1 MRPSMFV
8 LYNFIQ
14 LAGLLILF
22 PILTVFVACSS
33 KYRDRIPARLSLG
46 LGKKL
51 ATKNQSGRTI
61 WLHALSVGEV
71 TSAVPLVRALR
82 KRYPT
87 WKIVVSTT
95 TRSGKKVAD
104 MLLAPFADTIIDG
117 PLDLLPTV
125 TRFINCIRP
134 DLFILVETDFW
145 PNILHCLRTKNIPA
159 ILVNGRISKKSM
171 TRYQRLDFFFLPMFE
186 AFAFL
191 AMQTRQDMEKME
203 FLGIA
208 AEKLPIL
215 GNLKFATRL
224 HDTEAFS
231 NLQANLLPKNRI
243 LFIAGSTHPGEEYI
257 LLDCYKRLRSN
268 FPNLFLIVAPR
279 DPARAKE
286 IVDLAIGQGLSISLR
301 STAVFTSAD
310 IFILD
315 SIGELNAFYA
325 LADLAFVG
333 GSLVEKGGHNPVEPA
348 AMAKPVFFGPH
359 MEDFSEI
366 ADTLIAEGGAIRVN
380 DKEELLQMLTELLEN
395 SERSRQM
402 GIAAKKC
409 VLRHQDIIANHLQL
423 IEKVL

>member
-1 MRPSMFV
+1 MFV
-8 LYNFIQ
+8 LYNLFH

-22 PILTVFVACSS
+22 PILVVFVACSS

-46 LGKKL
+46 LAKKL
-51 ATKNQSGRTI
+51 APMNRSGRTI

-82 KRYPT
+82 KQYPT
-87 WKIVVSTT
+87 WKIVISTT
-95 TRSGKKVAD
+95 TCSGKKVAA

-145 PNILHCLRTKNIPA
+145 PNILHCLNIKGIPA

-171 TRYQRLDFFFLPMFE
+171 SRYQRLDFFFLPMFQ
-186 AFAFL
+186 AFSYL
-191 AMQTRQDMEKME
+191 VMQTRQDKEKME
-203 FLGIA
+203 FLGVA

-224 HDTEAFS
+224 QDAEAFS
-231 NLQANLLPKNRI
+231 DLPAKLFPKERI
-243 LFIAGSTHPGEEYI
+243 LFIAGSTHPGEENI
-257 LLDCYKRLRSN
+257 LVDCYKRLRNN
-268 FPNLFLIVAPR
+268 FPDLFLIVAPR

-286 IVDLAIGQGLSISLR
+286 IVDLAIGQGLSTSLR
-301 STAVFTSAD
+301 SKSVFTSAD
-310 IFILD
+310 IFIVD

-325 LADLAFVG
+325 MADLAFVG

-348 AMAKPVFFGPH
+348 AMSMPVIFGPH

-366 ADTLIAEGGAIRVN
+366 ADTLIIAGGATRVS
-380 DKEELLQMLTELLEN
+380 DKEELLQTLTELLDDV
-395 SERSRQM
+395 ERRRRM
-402 GIAAKKC
+402 GQAAKKC
-409 VLRHQDIIANHLQL
+409 VLGHKNIIANHLQL

>member
-1 MRPSMFV
+1 MFV
-8 LYNFIQ
+8 LYNLIQ
-14 LAGLLILF
+14 LAGLLIFF
-22 PILTVFVACSS
+22 PILVIFVACSS

-46 LGKKL
+46 LAEKL
-51 ATKNQSGRTI
+51 SNKNRSERTI

-71 TSAVPLVRALR
+71 TSAAPLVRALR
-82 KRYPT
+82 NQYPT
-87 WKIVVSTT
+87 WKIVISTT

-145 PNILHCLRTKNIPA
+145 PNILHCLKTKGIPA

-171 TRYQRLDFFFLPMFE
+171 SRYQQFGFFFLPMFQ
-186 AFAFL
+186 AFSFL
-191 AMQTRQDMEKME
+191 VMQTRQDKEKME
-203 FLGIA
+203 ILGVA

-224 HDTEAFS
+224 QDTKAFS
-231 NLQANLLPKNRI
+231 DLQAKLLPKERI
-243 LFIAGSTHPGEEYI
+243 LFIAGSTHPGEENI
-257 LLDCYKRLRSN
+257 LLDCYKRLQSN
-268 FPNLFLIVAPR
+268 FPDLFLIIAPR
-279 DPARAKE
+279 DPARATE
-286 IVDLAIGQGLSISLR
+286 IVDLAMGQGLSTSLR

-310 IFILD
+310 IFIVD

-348 AMAKPVFFGPH
+348 AMAMPVIFGPH

-366 ADTLIAEGGAIRVN
+366 ADTLIVEGGAIRVN
-380 DKEELLQMLTELLEN
+380 DKEELLQILTELLEN
-395 SERSRQM
+395 FERRRQM
-402 GIAAKKC
+402 GQAAKRC
-409 VLRHQDIIANHLQL
+409 VLRQKDIIDNHLQL